1 MLGCRVVAKA
11 CYKKNMEFKDTI
23 TTEAELR
30 AILGEPDPT
39 VARKGRPRF
48 DEFSRQ
54 FVEHSPFCVIASRNA
69 VGQMDASPKGDP
81 AGFALVLDDTTLALP
96 DRLGNRIGD
105 TFTNILESPEVAV
118 IFLVPGKG
126 DTLRVNGRAQIVRD
140 GDLLERMAHKGKVPN
155 LAIVVSVETM
165 YFHCA
170 KCMIRS
176 SLWKPEGWPDVSDLP
191 SLGTVLKTQLDWDI
205 EQEKLDGLIEES
217 YRDRLY

>member
-1 MLGCRVVAKA
+1 
-11 CYKKNMEFKDTI
+11 MEFKDTI

-39 VARKGRPRF
+39 VARKGRPSF
-48 DEFSRQ
+48 DQFSRQ
-54 FVEHSPFCVIASRNA
+54 FIERSPFCVIASRNA
-69 VGQMDASPKGDP
+69 VGQMDVSPKGDP
-81 AGFALVLDDTTLALP
+81 AGFVLVLDDTTLALP

-140 GDLLERMAHKGKVPN
+140 ADLLERMAHKGKAPK

-176 SLWKPEGWPDVSDLP
+176 NLWKPEAWPDVSGLS

>member
-1 MLGCRVVAKA
+1 
-11 CYKKNMEFKDTI
+11 MEFKVTI

-39 VARKGRPRF
+39 VARKGRPSF
-48 DEFSRQ
+48 DQFSRQ
-54 FVEHSPFCVIASRNA
+54 FIERSPFCVIASRNA
-69 VGQMDASPKGDP
+69 VGQMDVSPKGDP
-81 AGFALVLDDTTLALP
+81 AGFAFVLDDTTLALP

-140 GDLLERMAHKGKVPN
+140 ADLLERMAHKGKAPK

-165 YFHCA
+165 CFHCA

-176 SLWKPEGWPDVSDLP
+176 NLWKPEAWPDVSGLS

>member
-1 MLGCRVVAKA
+1 
-11 CYKKNMEFKDTI
+11 MEFKDTI

-48 DEFSRQ
+48 DQFSRQ
-54 FVEHSPFCVIASRNA
+54 FVERSPFCVISSRNTKSE
-69 VGQMDASPKGDP
+69 MDASPKGDP
-81 AGFALVLDDTTLALP
+81 AGFALVLDDTTLAIP
-96 DRLGNRIGD
+96 DRLGNRIAD
-105 TFTNILESPEVAV
+105 TLVNILETPEIAV
-118 IFLVPGKG
+118 LFLVPGKG

-140 GDLLERMAHKGKVPN
+140 ADLLERMAHKGKVPN

-176 SLWKPEGWPDVSDLP
+176 SLWKPEGWPDISDLP